1 VSNTIVVV
9 VVVSSIIIVLFYFL
23 LWWGKRWRLWLQEWR
38 IVISINKLLAQKRVR
53 AKGPGVQTVR
63 AISPGV
69 QTLFTCMKIFTVA
82 KALEVILSGF
92 ESSPSSI
99 SQSTLQIYSE
109 A

>member
-1 VSNTIVVV
+1 
-9 VVVSSIIIVLFYFL
+9 
-23 LWWGKRWRLWLQEWR
+23 
-38 IVISINKLLAQKRVR
+38 
-53 AKGPGVQTVR
+53 
-63 AISPGV
+63 
-69 QTLFTCMKIFTVA
+69 MKIFTVA